1 MLGSGRMDDF
11 DVGLC
16 YTLRM
21 AKISMVV
28 ADEDL
33 AMIDAVAEPNRT
45 AFMVA
50 AAKQAAALRHRERL
64 DATVARCLAETAL
77 DDFAL
82 DEEFAG
88 VAGDGL

>member
-1 MLGSGRMDDF
+1 
-11 DVGLC
+11 
-16 YTLRM
+16 M
-21 AKISMVV
+21 AKISMVI

-50 AAKQAAALRHRERL
+50 AAKQAAAKRHTERL
-64 DATVARCLAETAL
+64 DAVVASCLAETAL
-77 DDFAL
+77 EDIAL
-82 DEEFAG
+82 AEDFAG